1 MEVFDSG
8 QRGMSSAIYA
18 SFGCNTHD
26 LRFVRSLSKQFDELY
41 HLRFDGLSHQ
51 LTIGNFPN
59 NVTQVEWI
67 GTQSVLTRENIEN
80 FLEPVNSILVNLDVD
95 VILAGPIPSI
105 GYICSRQRLTPVVLL
120 SWAYDLLIDINN
132 FPDDKERSIEAFRDS
147 AGVIVDCNTVAS
159 IARQFG
165 MPETQI
171 CISPWGIELNDFTPG
186 GEKTSDGVFR
196 VLSTRSLEKIYDV
209 ETLVRAASLIRTTS
223 PDFKFEISIVGDGT
237 EKARLQELANH
248 LDLQGHINWFSR
260 VEENKI
266 RALILKHNLYISTAI
281 SDGSSISMLQAM
293 ACEQLV
299 LVSNIES
306 NKEWISDNWNGW
318 LFNVGDAS
326 DLSTKILAI
335 AGHPKP
341 GFIGSNAS
349 QQVHERANWESN
361 SLLIQSFIH
370 GVS

>member
-1 MEVFDSG
+1 MEFFKSG
-8 QRGMSSAIYA
+8 QTGMTSAIYA

-26 LRFVRSLSKQFDELY
+26 LRFVRSLSKQFETLH

-51 LTIGNFPN
+51 LANGNFPN
-59 NVTQVEWI
+59 NVTQVEWL
-67 GTQSVLTRENIEN
+67 GTQSELTRENIET
-80 FLEPVNSILVNLDVD
+80 FLKPVNSILVNLNVD

-132 FPDDKERSIEAFRDS
+132 FPDDKGRSIEAFRDS
-147 AGVIVDCNTVAS
+147 AGVIVDCNTVAT

-165 MPETQI
+165 MSDTRI
-171 CISPWGIELNDFTPG
+171 CISPWGIELNDFAPG
-186 GEKTSDGVFR
+186 GENTPDGVFR
-196 VLSTRSLEKIYDV
+196 ILSTRSLEKIYNV
-209 ETLVRAASLIRTTS
+209 ETLVCAANLLRTTS

-237 EKARLQELANH
+237 EKARLQELANS
-248 LDLQGHINWFSR
+248 LDLQGHIKWFSR
-260 VEENKI
+260 VEENQI

-281 SDGSSISMLQAM
+281 SDGSSISMLQAL

-306 NKEWISDNWNGW
+306 NKEWIIDDWNGW
-318 LFNVGDAS
+318 LFRVGDAR
-326 DLSTKILAI
+326 DLSEKILAI
-335 AGHPKP
+335 ARHPKP
-341 GFIGSNAS
+341 GFIRANAS
-349 QQVHERANWESN
+349 QQVRERANWENN
-361 SLLIQSFIH
+361 SFLIESFIH